1 MIRMK
6 IRSIETDN
14 KTWLVLILLILSL
27 LLPNTSSAGNPAHG
41 SKAAAMGTAFVA
53 IADDPSAILHNPAG
67 LTKSTGTNIYA
78 GGTAVIPSTEFHN
91 LSGESEKTKDQV
103 FFPPHLYLSSDFG
116 MENIVLGLGVYS
128 PFGIGGR
135 KWSENGLTKYIST
148 ESTIATVSVQPTL
161 AWQITPNI
169 SIGMGVFYMYAQNE
183 AEMMVDQSFFGFQ
196 DGKSSIEADGS
207 DWGYNLGIL
216 LTPFEKLSFGFAYR
230 SGVEIDQS
238 GTAKLENIA
247 PALQPLFGGSQ
258 FETNVHTT
266 LNFPNLVSFG
276 VAYMPTDKLT
286 LGLDFEWG
294 GWSSFDKQDL
304 DFENEIPGTGLSDAS
319 ISLDWENAWIIKIG
333 TEYLL
338 NDRLA
343 LRAGY
348 SYVESYVPDHTLS
361 PANPDADNHN
371 ISIGFGY
378 KINRWVVDCFYM
390 ASFFEDRTVNNT
402 ILSGT
407 YENFTHA
414 FGSSIGY
421 RF

>member
-1 MIRMK
+1 MIRIE

-14 KTWLVLILLILSL
+14 KIWFVTIVLILSL
-27 LLPNTSSAGNPAHG
+27 LLPNTSSAGSPVHG

-78 GGTAVIPSTEFHN
+78 GWTTVIPSTEFQN
-91 LSGESEKTKDQV
+91 LSGESEKTKDQG

-128 PFGIGGR
+128 PFGIGGK
-135 KWSENGLTKYIST
+135 KWSENGLTRYTST
-148 ESTIATVSVQPTL
+148 ESTIATVSVQPTV
-161 AWQITPNI
+161 AWRITPNI
-169 SIGMGVFYMYAQNE
+169 SIGVGVFYMYAQNE

-196 DGKSSIEADGS
+196 DGKASIEADGS
-207 DWGYNLGIL
+207 GWGYNLGIL

-230 SGVEIDQS
+230 SGVEIDQN

-266 LNFPNLVSFG
+266 LDFPSLASFG
-276 VAYMPTDKLT
+276 VAYKPTDKLT
-286 LGLDFEWG
+286 LELDFEWG
-294 GWSSFDKQDL
+294 GWSSFDKQNL
-304 DFENEIPGTGLSDAS
+304 DFENEIPGAGLSDAS
-319 ISLDWENAWIIKIG
+319 TSLDWEDAWIIKVG

-348 SYVESYVPDHTLS
+348 SYIESYVPDHTLS
-361 PANPDADNHN
+361 PANPDADNHSL
-371 ISIGFGY
+371 SIGFGY
-378 KINRWVVDCFYM
+378 KINRWVVDGFYM
-390 ASFFEDRTVNNT
+390 ATFFEDRTVNNT

-407 YENFTHA
+407 YENFIHA
-414 FGSSIGY
+414 MGFSIGY
-421 RF
+421 QF